1 MGSYGNGGKLMVNCR
16 HCNKPF
22 EEAKPWQVCCERC
35 QQDWHLHQRKLA
47 RQEKLF
53 ARLKEQDEARAN
65 GGRLDRGTP
74 EQRQAASEVLAQIVE
89 GRRSAR
95 RIWRR
100 M

>member
-1 MGSYGNGGKLMVNCR
+1 MVNCR